1 MRTFEIHITGSFN
14 INDVLDSMG
23 IKNIIVDLLT
33 PEGDILR
40 SEHMSSFVEKHET
53 YGDCLIRVQNLVN
66 HLKQNGVEIY
76 RVKIESPYYDDY
88 VPMSKYIESHFI
100 KKDNQYAMSV
110 NRKSGKIIG
119 TDRTYNK
126 IQYDS
131 FKELWKDEDV
141 ELCLYDNNFEQDKDW
156 LEMYGGK
163 W

>member
-33 PEGDILR
+33 PEGDVLR
-40 SEHMSSFVEKHET
+40 SEHMSSFVEKHEN
-53 YGDCLIRVQNLVN
+53 YDDCLIRVKNLVN
-66 HLKQNGVEIY
+66 HLKENGVRIY

-100 KKDNQYAMSV
+100 MKDNKYAMSV

-119 TDRTYNK
+119 TDRTYDKNEYN
-126 IQYDS
+126 I
-131 FKELWKDEDV
+131 FKDFWKDADV
-141 ELCLYDNNFEQDKDW
+141 ELCLYDDNVQQDIDW
-156 LEMYGGK
+156 LDMYGK
-163 W
+163 